1 MLCARA
7 LERLRNEG
15 YIILVNSCVG
25 TGGVS
30 VNLGPD
36 DAYRQLLD
44 ALESSRGAE
53 GWQHA

>member
-44 ALESSRGAE
+44 ALESRR
-53 GWQHA
+53 